1 MSAEV
6 RLCLQCNG
14 EIPKWKSRGTRFCNP
29 GCKFKFEKQEKEKRK
44 AANPKTSTD
53 NILHQCLANAL
64 DAAIPC
70 KCRKRV
76 SDKEAKRLVAEGH
89 VVNYKTRASVFIDGE
104 PLLIVGKHLKFPRA
118 ATIERPMIERSV
130 ADIFTIKGKVR
141 VKERT
146 IAEMQRAIAQ
156 DKLEKAEEESLR
168 MNIYGWLTAEAWR
181 ALVVEVPAEEYDRA
195 ERDARGCCLFSFA
208 DERSSAGV
216 DVFPLSLT
224 PSDRWDAEVEE
235 LIEDKPEIET
245 EAVEEEESEREDD
258 LVISLEELE
267 EIAT

>member
-14 EIPKWKSRGTRFCNP
+14 EIPKWKSKGTKFCNP
-29 GCKFKFEKQEKEKRK
+29 GCKFKFEQEKEKRK

-89 VVNYKTRASVFIDGE
+89 VVNYKTRSPVFIDGE

-181 ALVVEVPAEEYDRA
+181 ALVVEVPAEEYDRS
-195 ERDARGCCLFSFA
+195 ERESRGRCLFSFA

-216 DVFPLSLT
+216 DV
-224 PSDRWDAEVEE
+224 SDFEAPEELQETETEPEEIEPTEEDAEAE
-235 LIEDKPEIET
+235 EIET
-245 EAVEEEESEREDD
+245 EDEGLTIVSA
-258 LVISLEELE
+258 EELE
-267 EIAT
+267 EVATP